1 MSSGRSSRIWLPS
14 VGTERRFSVHPE
26 ARGELKLA
34 ARWYEERTEGA
45 GKALVLLVRAA
56 LGTIAR
62 APTRWPDRG
71 GYRALYLKR
80 YPYAI
85 FYTVTDEE
93 VRVMAI
99 AHERR
104 EPLYWKGR

>member
-1 MSSGRSSRIWLPS
+1 M
-14 VGTERRFSVHPE
+14 
-26 ARGELKLA
+26 
-34 ARWYEERTEGA
+34 
-45 GKALVLLVRAA
+45 LLVRAA

-71 GYRALYLKR
+71 GYRALCLKR

-93 VRVMAI
+93 VAI
-99 AHERR
+99 PH
-104 EPLYWKGR
+104 PG